1 MARKTKAE
9 ALKTR
14 QHLIDVAIT
23 LFAKNGVSTTT
34 LADIA
39 DAAGMTRGAIY
50 WHFDSKVSLFNEI
63 WNIQPYV
70 AQEIRRK
77 LKQKNLNNDLQF
89 LRETIIEVLRFIST
103 DYRQHQLL
111 QILYHT
117 CEFNGEMYSE
127 REIRERFWFNRERM
141 RKLLRSCISKGQIP
155 INTDIELT
163 ITIVHGY
170 LSGIVKNWLMQPENL
185 DLYEQAPKLVDN
197 LLVMLTKT
205 AR

>member
-1 MARKTKAE
+1 MARKTKLE

-63 WNIQPYV
+63 WNTQTCIS
-70 AQEIRRK
+70 QEIRRK
-77 LKQKNLNNDLQF
+77 LKSQIPDDDFQL
-89 LRETIIEVLRFIST
+89 LREVFIETLKVISS
-103 DYRQHQLL
+103 DRRQYELL

-117 CEFNGEMYSE
+117 CEFSGEMYSE

-141 RKLLRSCISKGQIP
+141 SKILRSCISKGKIP
-155 INTDIELT
+155 LNTNIDLT
-163 ITIVHGY
+163 ITIIHGY
-170 LSGIVKNWLMQPENL
+170 FSGIIKNWLMQPENL
-185 DLYEQAPKLVDN
+185 NLYEQAPDVVDN
-197 LLVMLTKT
+197 LFLILKKS
-205 AR
+205 A

>member
-1 MARKTKAE
+1 MARKTKLE

-50 WHFDSKVSLFNEI
+50 WHFDSKVALFNEI
-63 WNIQPYV
+63 WNTQTCIS
-70 AQEIRRK
+70 QEIRRK
-77 LKQKNLNNDLQF
+77 LKSQIPDDDFQL
-89 LRETIIEVLRFIST
+89 LREILIETLKVISS
-103 DYRQHQLL
+103 DRRQYELL

-117 CEFNGEMYSE
+117 CEFSGEMYSE

-141 RKLLRSCISKGQIP
+141 SKILRSCISKGKIP
-155 INTDIELT
+155 LNTNIDLT
-163 ITIVHGY
+163 ITIIHGY
-170 LSGIVKNWLMQPENL
+170 FSGIIKNWLMQPENL
-185 DLYEQAPKLVDN
+185 NLYEQAPDVVDN
-197 LLVMLTKT
+197 LFLILKKS
-205 AR
+205 A

>member
-1 MARKTKAE
+1 MARKTKAD

-50 WHFDSKVSLFNEI
+50 WHFDSKTSLFNEI
-63 WNIQPYV
+63 WNIQSCISL
-70 AQEIRRK
+70 EIRRK
-77 LKQKNLNNDLQF
+77 LSPKILDNDLKL
-89 LRETIIEVLRFIST
+89 LREIMIETLRFISS
-103 DYRQHQLL
+103 DRRQYELL

-127 REIRERFWFNRERM
+127 REIRERYWFNRERM
-141 RKLLRSCISKGQIP
+141 KKILRNCISKGQIP
-155 INTDIELT
+155 VNTNIELT
-163 ITIVHGY
+163 ITIIHGY
-170 LSGIVKNWLMQPENL
+170 FSGIIKNWLMQPENL
-185 DLYEQAPKLVDN
+185 NLYEQAPDVVDS
-197 LLVMLTKT
+197 LILMLTKS
-205 AR
+205 A

>member
-1 MARKTKAE
+1 MARKTKLE

-63 WNIQPYV
+63 WNTQTCIS
-70 AQEIRRK
+70 QEIRKK
-77 LKQKNLNNDLQF
+77 LKSQIPDDDFQL
-89 LRETIIEVLRFIST
+89 LREIFIETLKAISS
-103 DYRQHQLL
+103 DRRQYELL

-117 CEFNGEMYSE
+117 CEFSGEMYSE

-141 RKLLRSCISKGQIP
+141 SKILRSCISKGKIP
-155 INTDIELT
+155 LNTNIDLT
-163 ITIVHGY
+163 ITIIHGY
-170 LSGIVKNWLMQPENL
+170 FSGIIKNWLMQPENL
-185 DLYEQAPKLVDN
+185 NLYEQAPDVVDN
-197 LLVMLTKT
+197 LFLILKKS
-205 AR
+205 A

>member
-63 WNIQPYV
+63 WNIQPCI
-70 AQEIRRK
+70 AAEIRRK
-77 LKQKNLNNDLQF
+77 LKAQIHDNDLQL
-89 LRETIIEVLRFIST
+89 LREVMVETLKVIST
-103 DYRQHQLL
+103 DNRQHELL

-127 REIRERFWFNRERM
+127 REIRERFWFSRDRM
-141 RKLLRSCISKGQIP
+141 RKILRNCISKGQLP
-155 INTDIELT
+155 VNTNIELMLT
-163 ITIVHGY
+163 IIHGY
-170 LSGIVKNWLMQPENL
+170 FSGIIKNWLMQPENL
-185 DLYEQAPKLVDN
+185 NLYQQAPEIVDN
-197 LLVMLTKT
+197 LFVMLT
-205 AR
+205 RPS

>member
-1 MARKTKAE
+1 MARKTKAD

-50 WHFDSKVSLFNEI
+50 WHFDSKTSLFNEI
-63 WNIQPYV
+63 WNIQSCISL
-70 AQEIRRK
+70 EIRRK
-77 LKQKNLNNDLQF
+77 LSPKILDNDLKL
-89 LRETIIEVLRFIST
+89 LREIMIETLRFISS
-103 DYRQHQLL
+103 DRRQYELL

-127 REIRERFWFNRERM
+127 REIRERYWFNRERM
-141 RKLLRSCISKGQIP
+141 KKILRKCISKGQIP
-155 INTDIELT
+155 VNTNIELT
-163 ITIVHGY
+163 ITIIHGY
-170 LSGIVKNWLMQPENL
+170 FSGIIKNWLMQPENL
-185 DLYEQAPKLVDN
+185 NLYEQAPDVVDS
-197 LLVMLTKT
+197 LILMLTKS
-205 AR
+205 A

>member
-1 MARKTKAE
+1 MARKTKIE

-63 WNIQPYV
+63 WNIQPCV
-70 AQEIRRK
+70 ATEIRQK
-77 LKQKNLNNDLQF
+77 LKAKIHDNDLQL
-89 LRETIIEVLRFIST
+89 LREVMIETLKVIST
-103 DYRQHQLL
+103 DRRQHELL

-127 REIRERFWFNRERM
+127 REIRERFWFKRERM
-141 RKLLRSCISKGQIP
+141 RKLLRNCISKGQLP
-155 INTDIELT
+155 VNTNIELMLT
-163 ITIVHGY
+163 IIHGY
-170 LSGIVKNWLMQPENL
+170 FSGIVKNWLMQPEYLN
-185 DLYEQAPKLVDN
+185 LYEQAPEVVDN
-197 LLVMLTKT
+197 LFLMLTKS
-205 AR
+205 A

>member
-14 QHLIDVAIT
+14 QHLLDVAIT

-63 WNIQPYV
+63 WNIQSCI
-70 AQEIRRK
+70 ALEIRRK
-77 LKQKNLNNDLQF
+77 LKIQNPDNDLKL
-89 LRETIIEVLRFIST
+89 LREIIIETLKFIST
-103 DYRQHQLL
+103 DRRQHELL

-127 REIRERFWFNRERM
+127 REIRERYWFNRERM
-141 RKLLRSCISKGQIP
+141 KKLLRNCISKGQIP
-155 INTDIELT
+155 VNTNIELT
-163 ITIVHGY
+163 ITIIHGY

-185 DLYEQAPKLVDN
+185 NLYEQAPEVVDN
-197 LLVMLTKT
+197 LFLILKKS
-205 AR
+205 A

>member
-23 LFAKNGVSTTT
+23 LFAEQGVSSTT

-50 WHFDSKVSLFNEI
+50 WHFDSKISLFNEI
-63 WNIQPYV
+63 WNLQENV
-70 AQEIRRK
+70 TQEIRRK
-77 LKQKNLNNDLQF
+77 LNTHLKDDGLSL
-89 LRETIIEVLRFIST
+89 LRELMIETLRIIAR
-103 DYRQHQLL
+103 DPRQHQLL

-127 REIRERFWFNRERM
+127 KEIRERLWFNRERF
-141 RKLLRSCISKGQIP
+141 RKLLQNCISKGQIP
-155 INTDIELT
+155 VNTNIELLT
-163 ITIVHGY
+163 TIVHGY
-170 LSGIVKNWLMQPENL
+170 FSGIVKNWLMQPENL
-185 DLYEQAPKLVDN
+185 DLYEQAPELVDN
-197 LLVMLTKT
+197 ILLL
-205 AR
+205 ARKSI

>member
-63 WNIQPYV
+63 WNAQPYIGE
-70 AQEIRRK
+70 EIRKK
-77 LKQKNLNNDLQF
+77 LKAKYHDNDLIL
-89 LRETIIEVLRFIST
+89 LREMIIEALRFIAT
-103 DYRQHQLL
+103 DRCQYELL

-117 CEFNGEMYSE
+117 CEFTGDMYSE

-141 RKLLRSCISKGQIP
+141 RKILRNCISKGQIP
-155 INTDIELT
+155 VNTNIDLT
-163 ITIVHGY
+163 ITLIHGY
-170 LSGIVKNWLMQPENL
+170 LSGIIKNWLMQPENL
-185 DLYEQAPKLVDN
+185 NLYEQAPDVVDS
-197 LLVMLTKT
+197 LFIMLTKSG
-205 AR
+205 